1 MTLAIQIAHL
11 VVCIALVVVVIFQS
25 GKKAGLSG
33 AISGAAD
40 TFLAKNK
47 SKGADAILAK
57 ATKWVA
63 LAFAVLTLCLHII

>member
-1 MTLAIQIAHL
+1 MLALQIAQL
-11 VVCIALVVVVIFQS
+11 VVCIAMTAVVLFQS

-47 SKGADAILAK
+47 SKTLDSILAK

-63 LAFAVLTLCLHII
+63 VLFAATTICLHIF

>member
-1 MTLAIQIAHL
+1 MTLALQIAHL
-11 VVCIALVVVVIFQS
+11 IVCVALICVVIFQS

-40 TFLAKNK
+40 TFLTKNK

-57 ATKWVA
+57 STKWIAV
-63 LAFAVLTLCLHII
+63 LFAVLTLCLHIF

>member
-1 MTLAIQIAHL
+1 MLLALQIAQL
-11 VVCIALVVVVIFQS
+11 IVCIALVVVVIFQS

-33 AISGAAD
+33 AIYGAAD

-47 SKGADAILAK
+47 SKGLDATLAK

-63 LAFAVLTLCLHII
+63 ILFALLTLSLHII

>member
-1 MTLAIQIAHL
+1 MTLALQIVHL
-11 VVCIALVVVVIFQS
+11 VVCIVLVAVIIFQS

-57 ATKWVA
+57 STKWIA
-63 LAFAVLTLCLHII
+63 LVFAALTICLHIF